1 VLGPLRPGAGSG
13 IGAVEAIRE
22 SVEIYDPVIAH
33 LTSSREPLMSQA
45 ATVEG
50 RRPRQNLKD
59 EVADHLRHLIF
70 SGSLKPE
77 QKVNQDTVAASM
89 GVSKLPVREALI
101 ALEGEGLVE
110 SIPRRG
116 VFVAA
121 LSPEDVIDHYRI
133 YAAVLSLVASDAAS
147 RFTPED
153 VAELKRLHEAMESET
168 DDVERE
174 RLNYQFHRKI
184 NVSGGSRRLL
194 AAVTLL
200 SRTMPSNF
208 YEFATGW
215 ADIAV
220 DQHGEVLEAIIA
232 GDPQQA
238 GEAMRRHIEAGGE
251 HAVERLKSVGFWA

>member
-1 VLGPLRPGAGSG
+1 MTEALTPPG
-13 IGAVEAIRE
+13 V
-22 SVEIYDPVIAH
+22 
-33 LTSSREPLMSQA
+33 
-45 ATVEG
+45 

-59 EVADHLRHLIF
+59 EVADHVRHLIF
-70 SGSLKPE
+70 SGELKPGH
-77 QKVNQDTVAASM
+77 KVNQDDVAAGL

-101 ALEGEGLVE
+101 ALESEGLVE

-133 YAAVLSLVASDAAS
+133 YAAVLGLVASEAAT
-147 RFTPED
+147 RFTD
-153 VAELKRLHEAMESET
+153 TDITELRRLHEAMQTEAN
-168 DDVERE
+168 DVERE

-215 ADIAV
+215 SEIAV
-220 DQHGEVLEAIIA
+220 DQHGSILQAIEAGSPAEA
-232 GDPQQA
+232 GDR
-238 GEAMRRHIEAGGE
+238 MRSHIESGGE
-251 HAVERLKSVGFWA
+251 HAVARLKSMGFWD